1 VSTTKTTHGRAAAIA
16 LGQELGREMAAR
28 TVLFHQAVAERLGL
42 GATDHKCLDYAL
54 RAGRG
59 GARGAGTVTAGE
71 LATLTGLTS
80 GAITGVLDRL
90 EKAGFVRREKDPG
103 DRRQVL
109 VCVLPDRQR
118 ELEQIFAP
126 MARAWAD
133 LCSGYDDEQLA
144 LVQGFMRRAI
154 GLLQQETD
162 RLRASAAEAAPESRP
177 LVEQDVSAPV
187 ERGHHEPARGAARRG
202 RAR

>member
-1 VSTTKTTHGRAAAIA
+1 VSTTKTHGRAAAIA

-42 GATDHKCLDYAL
+42 GATDHKCLDLAL
-54 RAGRG
+54 RAGPG
-59 GARGAGTVTAGE
+59 GARGASTVTAGE
-71 LATLTGLTS
+71 LAALTGLTS

-109 VCVLPDRQR
+109 VCVLPDRRR

-154 GLLQQETD
+154 GLLQQETE
-162 RLRASAAEAAPESRP
+162 RLGAGAAGVAPESRP
-177 LVEQDVSAPV
+177 LEEQDVSTSV
-187 ERGHHEPARGAARRG
+187 KRGRRELARGAARRG